1 MQKVLRAPT
10 AMLAAVGPNDAGQA
24 PSAQAHQRAQGLP
37 HRTLKR
43 ARLGEHLPPAGGD
56 VQEGRQESHRASG
69 RRAKVFFSV
78 RKKRSWRATFF
89 VREETRVSRST
100 GEPKA
105 AGVRA
110 NKSETRSGERAFLST
125 S

>member
-69 RRAKVFFSV
+69 RR
-78 RKKRSWRATFF
+78 KRSWRATFL
-89 VREETRVSRST
+89 VREETRLSRST
-100 GEPKA
+100 VTPKA
-105 AGVRA
+105 VWMRS
-110 NKSETRSGERAFLST
+110 KSSETWSGDRAFLST

>member
-43 ARLGEHLPPAGGD
+43 ARLGEHLDRKSTRLNSSHLGISYAVFCLKKKKKTKNKTAKKTNGPCKRQYTTQI
-56 VQEGRQESHRASG
+56 VQH
-69 RRAKVFFSV
+69 
-78 RKKRSWRATFF
+78 
-89 VREETRVSRST
+89 
-100 GEPKA
+100 
-105 AGVRA
+105 
-110 NKSETRSGERAFLST
+110 
-125 S
+125 